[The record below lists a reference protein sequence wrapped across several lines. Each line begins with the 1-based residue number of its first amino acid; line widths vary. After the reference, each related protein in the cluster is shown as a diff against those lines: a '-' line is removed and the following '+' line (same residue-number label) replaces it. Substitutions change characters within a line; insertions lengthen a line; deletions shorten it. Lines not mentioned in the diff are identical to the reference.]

1 MNKKLR
7 WIFLGMVCVL
17 SFALI
22 FSSPVFAD
30 EVTIVGEITEGHQ
43 IVTEDSKVYEV
54 GDTDMGDDLMNQVD
68 VGKKVKVKGTVKEED
83 GQKVIDVI
91 SYEII
96 EAN

>member
-22 FSSPVFAD
+22 FSSPVFAG
-30 EVTIVGEITEGHQ
+30 EVTIVGQITEEHQ

-54 GDTDMGDDLMNQVD
+54 ADTDMGDDLMNQVD
-68 VGKKVKVKGTVKEED
+68 VGKKVKIKGTIKEED

-96 EAN
+96 ETN

>member
-22 FSSPVFAD
+22 FSGPVFAE
-30 EVTIVGEITEGHQ
+30 EVTIVGEITEDHQ

-54 GDTDMGDDLMNQVD
+54 ADTDMGDDLMNQVD
-68 VGKKVKVKGTVKEED
+68 VGKKVKITGTVKEED
-83 GQKVIDVI
+83 GQKVIDVT

-96 EAN
+96 ETN